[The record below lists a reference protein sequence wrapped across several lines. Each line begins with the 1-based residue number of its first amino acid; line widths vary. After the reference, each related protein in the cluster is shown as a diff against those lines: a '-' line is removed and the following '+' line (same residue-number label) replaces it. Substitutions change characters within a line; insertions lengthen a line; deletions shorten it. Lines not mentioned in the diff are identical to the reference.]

1 MLEGLVPSQGGCER
15 RPGSLR
21 LRVGLGLEDKGILTP
36 PPKQSGGCRTSPRG
50 ITQTRSEALPNR
62 RTTGTFQLLNEHMH
76 C

>member
-36 PPKQSGGCRTSPRG
+36 PQ
-50 ITQTRSEALPNR
+50 AVR
-62 RTTGTFQLLNEHMH
+62 RLQDKPPWHHSDTE
-76 C
+76 

>member
-36 PPKQSGGCRTSPRG
+36 PPQ
-50 ITQTRSEALPNR
+50 AVR
-62 RTTGTFQLLNEHMH
+62 RLQDKPPWHHSDTE
-76 C
+76 